1 MAGQLLNGRPAPRP
15 VEERI
20 RNDGSSV
27 WLTMVRFE
35 RQQTVMATKLASSR
49 EGLFSND
56 ASSSVGFQAVRLTE
70 GSLLTDPLT
79 MELRFPQLVPL
90 QDTAILMTF
99 RLLSARVIL

>member
-49 EGLFSND
+49 EGLFSSD
-56 ASSSVGFQAVRLTE
+56 ASSVGFQAVRLTE

-99 RLLSARVIL
+99 HLLSARVIL